1 MQPNDAG
8 ALTPG
13 DAFPPT
19 WRPARDGSFAA
30 DGDALLFE
38 HWSDADFTLNG
49 RIAALRAVT
58 RDVRPTTA
66 QVRLDWYIAALGD
79 IRDSLSQLRVFV
91 TNARAS
97 RRIQKDSLL
106 VQYLADAYVWTGDA
120 LADVSALAEELD
132 GGRAG
137 AGDGS
142 VADSLAYIVEFLEP
156 LHRGIESHRANLG
169 VDSTLRHV
177 LPLTARL
184 HSAIVALEWDLRTA
198 A

>member
-1 MQPNDAG
+1 MQPDHVG
-8 ALTPG
+8 ALAPG

-19 WRPARDGSFAA
+19 WRPARDGLFAP
-30 DGDALLFE
+30 DGDTLLFE
-38 HWSDADFTLNG
+38 HWSEADFTLNV
-49 RIAALRAVT
+49 RIAALRAAT

-66 QVRLDWYIAALGD
+66 QVRLDWYIASLGD

-91 TNARAS
+91 THARAS

-106 VQYLADAYVWTGDA
+106 VQYLADAYVWTGDV
-120 LADVSALAEELD
+120 LADVSALAQELD
-132 GGRAG
+132 GDQAG
-137 AGDGS
+137 TGDGS
-142 VADSLAYIVEFLEP
+142 VADSLAYIGEFLEP
-156 LHRGIESHRANLG
+156 LHREIESHRANLG